1 MRGGSKSNSHAAR
14 DLSAGVPTA
23 IAVTWIAVSGC
34 AHFASP
40 DPHAPHAENL
50 RLPHD
55 NDGASVGHYDVA
67 FNNSCREPVADLV
80 ADKER
85 ANFCEYF
92 KPAVGRT
99 VVAAPPK
106 SEAQKKL
113 EALFKKKS

>member
-1 MRGGSKSNSHAAR
+1 MNCWHCDREIEIV
-14 DLSAGVPTA
+14 AGKDRVGFREDCA
-23 IAVTWIAVSGC
+23 GC
-34 AHFASP
+34 GRPLHVCR
-40 DPHAPHAENL
+40 NC
-50 RLPHD
+50 R
-55 NDGASVGHYDVA
+55 HYDVA

-92 KPAVGRT
+92 KPAIGRT
-99 VVAAPPK
+99 VQPAPRK